1 MCLREGGGYMTTG
14 PTHSPNFDAPRP
26 TIYIARG
33 VTSHG
38 AGPEQ
43 RPRIAVNSQ
52 LGHVCER
59 DRDGLENSQLDTV
72 VKDHD
77 FRLNGALCWCTSI
90 DTPPRAS
97 PFAELFSGVGGFRFG
112 G

>member
-1 MCLREGGGYMTTG
+1 MIYRSVHLVALGRTG
-14 PTHSPNFDAPRP
+14 L
-26 TIYIARG
+26 
-33 VTSHG
+33 
-38 AGPEQ
+38 E
-43 RPRIAVNSQ
+43 NSQ